1 MSAGQPQIKGLQL
14 LRDVAAQAIGNA
26 AYREQLL
33 KEPVTVLSKAGL
45 TVQNNVQVF
54 VHANTA
60 TEVHLVLPTQQDPK
74 LDPNET
80 NVVVLAN
87 KVHL

>member
-33 KEPVTVLSKAGL
+33 KEPVTVLSEAGL